1 MKTTIVMITLII
13 ASQMVRAD
21 VASQIVKLPPN
32 QGPRLRLGPKPPV
45 ERFPST
51 PYVAP
56 PTPEERVA
64 AKLHA
69 EELIAARKA
78 HRAAVTNLLASVGV
92 DASPTADPAT
102 IKERARVIS
111 NVADVLR
118 RNPSMMKDVSEAAP
132 EGGDLSRGK

>member
-1 MKTTIVMITLII
+1 MKIPMIWLCVC
-13 ASQMVRAD
+13 AAVGMAADPVRRERD
-21 VASQIVKLPPN
+21 V
-32 QGPRLRLGPKPPV
+32 LRLGPKPPV

-56 PTPEERVA
+56 PTPEEKAA

-118 RNPSMMKDVSEAAP
+118 RNPSMMKDVREAAP
-132 EGGDLSRGK
+132 EGGGLARGK

>member
-1 MKTTIVMITLII
+1 MRLLIAHLILI
-13 ASQMVRAD
+13 ATVVSAD
-21 VASQIVKLPPN
+21 PVNRRKSVVS
-32 QGPRLRLGPKPPV
+32 LGPKPPI

-56 PTPEERVA
+56 PTPEEKVA

-111 NVADVLR
+111 NMAEVLR